1 MASENIFES
10 SRPFLLLIKFLGL
23 FPLTLNEKNEFET
36 KPSDVAIT
44 FCAITITVSLEV
56 VSITE
61 SFTYEIGSQIL
72 SKVWIF
78 VGHLAVF
85 VHFWLIFHQLWKRNK
100 LAKLIG
106 EIHNIDLKVKK
117 KSFSNHISQQN
128 FFKNK
133 SIQKM

>member
-10 SRPFLLLIKFLGL
+10 SRPFLLLLKFLGL

-56 VSITE
+56 VSMTE
-61 SFTYEIGSQIL
+61 SFVYEIGSQIL
-72 SKVWIF
+72 RKIWIF

-100 LAKLIG
+100 LTKVIG
-106 EIHNIDLKVKK
+106 EIHKIDLKVIKKVFSTKLFFKK
-117 KSFSNHISQQN
+117 KSI
-128 FFKNK
+128 
-133 SIQKM
+133 